1 MPTVRLPMKKIR
13 DVLRLIWVLGCSVR
27 QTSLSLGVS
36 AGVISKMTNRAE
48 LAGLDWEKVS
58 QLSDQ
63 ELEVQIYGKPVE
75 PSQPRPEPDLEWIH
89 RELLKKGVTLELL
102 HLEYLQRHPTGYHY
116 TAFCNRYRSW
126 LGKRSLSMRQTHKAA
141 DKCFVDYS
149 GKRPCIVD
157 RETGERRPVELFVA
171 VLGASN
177 YTYAEATMSQRS
189 EDFIASNE
197 RALRFFGGV
206 PRALVPDQ
214 LRSAIGTPCWYEPKV
229 QRTYEEFA
237 SHYGTSVFAAR
248 PRKPKDKAKAEV
260 AVQIVQRWIL
270 ARIRNETFF
279 SLEALN
285 ERIAQLLKELNVR
298 PMKGYGGASRLELF
312 EQIDR
317 PELSPL
323 PSEYFEYCTWEK
335 ARVNLDYHID
345 VDNHYYSV
353 PYILVHERVEARVTA
368 RTVEVFH
375 VGRRVALHARSYVS
389 YKPTTE
395 PTHLPADHRAWLQAD
410 PGEIKQ
416 WAKSVGPC
424 TEAMVDRILSSNRYP
439 EQCWRSAR
447 GLKRIGQKYG
457 AERTEA
463 ACAKALR
470 FGARSYKPVERMLKH
485 GLEQRPL
492 PEDQQESSAHEVI
505 EHDNVRGAQY
515 FIN

>member
-1 MPTVRLPMKKIR
+1 MPAVRLPMKKIR
-13 DVLRLIWVLGCSVR
+13 DVLRLCWVLGFSVR
-27 QTSLSLGVS
+27 QTSQSLGLS
-36 AGVISKMTNRAE
+36 TGVISKMTNRAE
-48 LAGLDWEKVS
+48 LAGLDWQKV
-58 QLSDQ
+58 QQHSDQ
-63 ELEVQIYGKPVE
+63 ELEQQIYGKPVVASE
-75 PSQPRPEPDLEWIH
+75 IRPEPDVEWMY
-89 RELLKKGVTLELL
+89 RELRKKGVTLELL
-102 HLEYLQRHPTGYHY
+102 HVEYLGQHPTGYHY
-116 TAFCNRYRSW
+116 TAFCDRYRSW
-126 LGKRSLSMRQTHKAA
+126 LGKRGLSMRQTHKAG

-157 RETGERRPVELFVA
+157 RNTGERKPVELFVA

-177 YTYAEATMSQRS
+177 YTYAEATESQRS

-214 LRSAIGTPCWYEPKV
+214 LRSAISTPCWYEPKV
-229 QRTYEEFA
+229 QRTYQEFA
-237 SHYGTSVFAAR
+237 NHYGTSVFAAR
-248 PRKPKDKAKAEV
+248 PGKPKDKAKAEV

-270 ARIRNETFF
+270 ARLRNETFF

-285 ERIAQLLKELNVR
+285 ERIAQLLQELNTR
-298 PMKGYGGASRLELF
+298 PMKRYGGISRLELF
-312 EQIDR
+312 EQTDR
-317 PELSPL
+317 AELLPL
-323 PSEYFEYCTWEK
+323 PLEYFEYCTWK
-335 ARVNLDYHID
+335 GARVNLDYHIEIER
-345 VDNHYYSV
+345 HYYSV
-353 PYILVHERVEARVTA
+353 PYVLLHEKVEARVTA

-375 VGRRVALHARSYVS
+375 VGRRVALHPRSYVL
-389 YKPTTE
+389 YKPTTD

-410 PGEIKQ
+410 PAEIQQ

-424 TEAMVDRILSSNRYP
+424 TEAMVNRILSSNFYP

-457 AERTEA
+457 PQRTEA
-463 ACAKALR
+463 ACARALR

-492 PEDQQESSAHEVI
+492 SEDEQEQSEHAVI

-515 FIN
+515 FVN

>member
-1 MPTVRLPMKKIR
+1 MPTVRLPMRKIR
-13 DVLRLIWVLGCSVR
+13 DVLRLCWVLGCSVR
-27 QTSLSLGVS
+27 QTSQSLGLS
-36 AGVISKMTNRAE
+36 TGVISKMTNRAE
-48 LAGLDWEKVS
+48 LAGLDWQKVQ

-63 ELEVQIYGKPVE
+63 QLEQQIYGKPVAASE
-75 PSQPRPEPDLEWIH
+75 PRPEPDVEWMY
-89 RELLKKGVTLELL
+89 RELRKKGVTVELL
-102 HLEYLQRHPTGYHY
+102 HLEYLRQHPTGYHY
-116 TAFCNRYRSW
+116 TAFCDRYRSW
-126 LGKRSLSMRQTHKAA
+126 LGKRGLSMRQTHKAG

-157 RETGERRPVELFVA
+157 RDTGERKPVELFVA

-177 YTYAEATMSQRS
+177 YTYAEATISQRS
-189 EDFIASNE
+189 DDFIASNE

-214 LRSAIGTPCWYEPKV
+214 LRSAISTPCWYEPKV
-229 QRTYEEFA
+229 QRTYQEFA
-237 SHYGTSVFAAR
+237 NHYGTSVFAAR
-248 PRKPKDKAKAEV
+248 PGKPKDKAKVEV

-270 ARIRNETFF
+270 ARLRNETFF

-285 ERIAQLLKELNVR
+285 ERIAQLLQELNTR
-298 PMKGYGGASRLELF
+298 PMKRYGGTSRLELF
-312 EQIDR
+312 EQTDR
-317 PELSPL
+317 PELLPL
-323 PSEYFEYCTWEK
+323 PLEYFEYCTWK
-335 ARVNLDYHID
+335 NARVNLDYHID
-345 VDNHYYSV
+345 VERHYYSV
-353 PYILVHERVEARVTA
+353 PHVLLHEKLEARVTA

-375 VGRRVALHARSYVS
+375 VGRRVALHPRSYVL
-389 YKPTTE
+389 YKHTTD
-395 PTHLPADHRAWLQAD
+395 PTHLPADHRAWLRAD
-410 PGEIKQ
+410 PAEIQQ

-424 TEAMVDRILSSNRYP
+424 TEAMVNRILSSNFYP

-457 AERTEA
+457 PERTEA

-492 PEDQQESSAHEVI
+492 PEDEQEQSTHAVI

-515 FIN
+515 FVN